1 MRCFFHLVNGAE
13 TILDDTGIDVPNL
26 DGAKAS
32 ALRAISELRR
42 ETDDPFQD
50 WAGWQL
56 HIVCPQGN
64 VLASIPLSA
73 CLH

>member
-1 MRCFFHLVNGAE
+1 MRCFFHLVNDAE

-42 ETDDPFQD
+42 EAEDPFQD

-56 HIVCPQGN
+56 HIVCPQGT
-64 VLASIPLSA
+64 VLAAIPLSA

>member
-13 TILDDTGIDVPNL
+13 TILDDTGVDVPNL

-32 ALRAISELRR
+32 ALRAISELLR
-42 ETDDPFQD
+42 ESDDVLQD

-56 HIVCPQGN
+56 HIVCSRGN
-64 VLASIPLSA
+64 ILASIPLCAS
-73 CLH
+73 LH